1 MFDGFGIL
9 YAKQTQFR
17 VSPGRDIEET
27 VMPDAVTE
35 ASWAQ
40 WTLCH
45 HWKWCSFWATHVFP
59 RLR

>member
-45 HWKWCSFWATHVFP
+45 H
-59 RLR
+59 

>member
-1 MFDGFGIL
+1 MQKKANWNRLQIFCCQELMFDGFGIL

-40 WTLCH
+40 
-45 HWKWCSFWATHVFP
+45 
-59 RLR
+59 